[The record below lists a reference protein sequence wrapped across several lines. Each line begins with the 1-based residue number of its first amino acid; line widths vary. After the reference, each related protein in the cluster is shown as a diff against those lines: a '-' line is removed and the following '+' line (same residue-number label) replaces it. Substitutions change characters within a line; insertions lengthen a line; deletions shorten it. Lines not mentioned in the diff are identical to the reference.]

1 MKLFVSEVS
10 DIKGSDNKH
19 FKRVEKT
26 EVSSNRHSDQSDEGE
41 DSHADGPGS
50 SPRREG
56 GD

>member
-10 DIKGSDNKH
+10 DIKGNKH

-26 EVSSNRHSDQSDEGE
+26 EVSSNRHSDQLVVLRG
-41 DSHADGPGS
+41 SHADGPGS

>member
-1 MKLFVSEVS
+1 MKLFASEVS

-26 EVSSNRHSDQSDEGE
+26 EVSSNRHSDQLVVLLG
-41 DSHADGPGS
+41 SHADGPGS

>member
-10 DIKGSDNKH
+10 DIKGSDNKQ

-26 EVSSNRHSDQSDEGE
+26 EVSSNRHSDQMRSHLL
-41 DSHADGPGS
+41 SHADGPGS